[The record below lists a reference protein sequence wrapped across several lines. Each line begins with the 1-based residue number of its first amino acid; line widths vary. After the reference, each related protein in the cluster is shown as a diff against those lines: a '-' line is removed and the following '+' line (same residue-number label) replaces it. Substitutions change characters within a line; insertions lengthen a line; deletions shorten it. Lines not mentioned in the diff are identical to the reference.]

1 MVTQPKTSEQ
11 FTADI
16 FEANSKRA
24 NQKIAEETDDLIRNK
39 KSNGINKVS
48 KTLQQNNSEKVTN
61 EHDEEIPKEK
71 YVYLGERQNI
81 IDDLLR

>member
-1 MVTQPKTSEQ
+1 MELTK
-11 FTADI
+11 FRKLYNRI
-16 FEANSKRA
+16 I
-24 NQKIAEETDDLIRNK
+24 QK
-39 KSNGINKVS
+39 
-48 KTLQQNNSEKVTN
+48 KVTN

>member
-1 MVTQPKTSEQ
+1 MVTQPKTSKQ
-11 FTADI
+11 FTADV

-39 KSNGINKVS
+39 KSNGINKVW

-61 EHDEEIPKEK
+61 EHDEVIPKEK

>member
-1 MVTQPKTSEQ
+1 MVTQPKTSKQ
-11 FTADI
+11 FTADV

-48 KTLQQNNSEKVTN
+48 KTLLQNNSEKVTN